1 MTKHTLSFI
10 PSFLCACVF
19 GVSKSR
25 RITDISILPVS
36 SEGLV
41 KYDASQKGLGYVLM
55 QHGKVVAYTS
65 RQLKRYEQNYLTQD
79 LKLTI
84 VAFALK
90 IWRHYL
96 YDETCE
102 IYTDRK
108 SNASFLSKGWVFRGI
123 FEKKRK
129 KEEKIL
135 QFKKK
140 EELIVSITCVALMC
154 IYIR

>member
-1 MTKHTLSFI
+1 LYDCILLALGYMTKHTLSFI
-10 PSFLCACVF
+10 LSFLCACVF

-41 KYDASQKGLGYVLM
+41 KYSDASRKGLGYVLM

-84 VAFALK
+84 VVFALK

-123 FEKKRK
+123 FEKK
-129 KEEKIL
+129 
-135 QFKKK
+135 KKK
-140 EELIVSITCVALMC
+140 EEEDTAIIKRKKNLL
-154 IYIR
+154 